1 MTERMKRMIAAV
13 LCHRAMHGLAAGVYG
28 ATACGMVGKEAAGWA
43 LCAVY
48 AVIAGR
54 AR

>member
-1 MTERMKRMIAAV
+1 MKRMIAAV

-28 ATACGMVGKEAAGWA
+28 ASACGMTGKEVAAWM

-48 AVIAGR
+48 GVLFVRG
-54 AR
+54 